1 MKTMLRLFK
10 ELKGYYRYLIAA
22 LAGMFA
28 ITAAQL
34 ITPMVTRKLIQMIE
48 LSDPTLAENALKLGL
63 FLLILYAVQAFGQFS
78 KSYFAHYAAW
88 DFIHH
93 FRLRIY
99 NHIQGLSMGFFHD
112 KQTGQL
118 LSRITADTTNLE
130 PLIAHAG
137 PDLIANCGLFFG
149 SAVILFFINVKLAL
163 FTLVTIPFTLICVYI
178 YSKKVRPIFKK
189 SHEKMGELNAQVQD
203 KLQGMKEIQIFN
215 KQAEAFQNLN
225 EVSFG
230 HRESILDAL
239 KKGAICNPLILFT
252 NHIGVVIII
261 AAGGFLAASGKIS
274 ASDIV
279 AFTLYV
285 SYFYQPMQALG
296 QIFEQIHTAT
306 TAADRSFEILDTP
319 SAITNGNYTPKM
331 PVQGEIQFKDVSF
344 SYQKENPSV
353 LQGLSVHLP
362 AGKTLALVGPTGI
375 GKTTFVNLL
384 CRFYDVDTGEILLDG
399 KNIKEYTLPSLHASM
414 SLVLQDIFLFH
425 GTIAENI
432 AFGVPKASMEEIE
445 KAAKIANA
453 HEFII
458 ETEKG
463 YQTLVGERGMRLSG
477 GQKQRI
483 SIARAVLRNSPI
495 LILDEATASVDT
507 KTERLIQQSLDE
519 LSRGRTTI
527 LIAHRLSTVRKA
539 DIIAVM
545 GENGIEEQGT
555 HEELL
560 KLGGKYAT
568 LVANS

>member
-1 MKTMLRLFK
+1 
-10 ELKGYYRYLIAA
+10 
-22 LAGMFA
+22 
-28 ITAAQL
+28 
-34 ITPMVTRKLIQMIE
+34 
-48 LSDPTLAENALKLGL
+48 
-63 FLLILYAVQAFGQFS
+63 
-78 KSYFAHYAAW
+78 
-88 DFIHH
+88 
-93 FRLRIY
+93 
-99 NHIQGLSMGFFHD
+99 
-112 KQTGQL
+112 
-118 LSRITADTTNLE
+118 
-130 PLIAHAG
+130 
-137 PDLIANCGLFFG
+137 
-149 SAVILFFINVKLAL
+149 
-163 FTLVTIPFTLICVYI
+163 
-178 YSKKVRPIFKK
+178 
-189 SHEKMGELNAQVQD
+189 MGELNAQVQD

-319 SAITNGNYTPKM
+319 SAITNGNYTPKT

>member
-1 MKTMLRLFK
+1 
-10 ELKGYYRYLIAA
+10 
-22 LAGMFA
+22 
-28 ITAAQL
+28 
-34 ITPMVTRKLIQMIE
+34 
-48 LSDPTLAENALKLGL
+48 
-63 FLLILYAVQAFGQFS
+63 
-78 KSYFAHYAAW
+78 
-88 DFIHH
+88 
-93 FRLRIY
+93 
-99 NHIQGLSMGFFHD
+99 
-112 KQTGQL
+112 
-118 LSRITADTTNLE
+118 
-130 PLIAHAG
+130 
-137 PDLIANCGLFFG
+137 
-149 SAVILFFINVKLAL
+149 
-163 FTLVTIPFTLICVYI
+163 
-178 YSKKVRPIFKK
+178 
-189 SHEKMGELNAQVQD
+189 
-203 KLQGMKEIQIFN
+203 
-215 KQAEAFQNLN
+215 
-225 EVSFG
+225 
-230 HRESILDAL
+230 
-239 KKGAICNPLILFT
+239 
-252 NHIGVVIII
+252 
-261 AAGGFLAASGKIS
+261 
-274 ASDIV
+274 
-279 AFTLYV
+279 
-285 SYFYQPMQALG
+285 MQALG

-319 SAITNGNYTPKM
+319 SAITNGNYTPKT

>member
-215 KQAEAFQNLN
+215 KQEEAFQNLN

-261 AAGGFLAASGKIS
+261 AAGGFMAASGKIS

-319 SAITNGNYTPKM
+319 SAITDGNYTPKT

-399 KNIKEYTLPSLHASM
+399 KNIKEYTLPALHASM

-432 AFGVPKASMEEIE
+432 AFGVPKASVEEIE

-453 HEFII
+453 HEFIM

>member
-1 MKTMLRLFK
+1 
-10 ELKGYYRYLIAA
+10 
-22 LAGMFA
+22 
-28 ITAAQL
+28 
-34 ITPMVTRKLIQMIE
+34 
-48 LSDPTLAENALKLGL
+48 
-63 FLLILYAVQAFGQFS
+63 
-78 KSYFAHYAAW
+78 
-88 DFIHH
+88 
-93 FRLRIY
+93 
-99 NHIQGLSMGFFHD
+99 MGFFHD

-319 SAITNGNYTPKM
+319 SAITNGNYTPKT

>member
-163 FTLVTIPFTLICVYI
+163 FTLVTIPFTLICVCI

-319 SAITNGNYTPKM
+319 SAITNGNYTPKT

>member
-1 MKTMLRLFK
+1 MKTILRLFK

-319 SAITNGNYTPKM
+319 TAITNGNYTPKT